1 MTRAVACFNVV
12 EARGICSRPCPP
24 RPHSQNPQLP
34 GQTTIRSFFG
44 TPSSTAA
51 SREIGLREERERER
65 EARGLE
71 GTFDILVCF
80 SSSRHDGR
88 DAIIIQRDEGHEA
101 RPTFLA
107 SFSSSS
113 SSTSLS
119 LLLLLLLLLAIPSS
133 TRLSSLT
140 TAFHCHSIGH

>member
-1 MTRAVACFNVV
+1 MLQR
-12 EARGICSRPCPP
+12 RRSSRNLLASRPP
-24 RPHSQNPQLP
+24 RPHSQNPWLP

-44 TPSSTAA
+44 TPSSAAA
-51 SREIGLREERERER
+51 SRGIGLREERERGAR
-65 EARGLE
+65 ELE
-71 GTFDILVCF
+71 GTFDILVYF

-119 LLLLLLLLLAIPSS
+119 LLLLLLLLLLAIPSS